1 MQYLDASE
9 YVPFGLSDET
19 GDDLVTAASA
29 LIDSFCRRPSLGIT
43 QYVERLRFARHH
55 SVQLSNTPLA
65 SADGIASPL
74 VLVRARTCMRR
85 RFDDNLFPFMN
96 EDALAFLTSDQ
107 WIAIDVSTIDIA
119 TDGVLHF
126 LPNFL
131 GAAYRETEVTYTAGF
146 TTVPTPVQVACAQIV
161 RNAQAMPALNV
172 RRQTMD
178 SMQMEYFGNTL
189 LDADVQ
195 RLLLPY
201 QSQRM
206 G

>member
-55 SVQLSNTPLA
+55 SVQLSNTPLV
-65 SADGIASPL
+65 SAGGMASPL
-74 VLVRARTCMRR
+74 VLVRARACLRR
-85 RFDDNLFPFMN
+85 RLDEACYPFMN
-96 EDALAFLTSDQ
+96 DALAFLTNDQ

-119 TDGVLHF
+119 PDGVLHF

-146 TTVPTPVQVACAQIV
+146 ATVPTPVKVACAQIV

-178 SMQMEYFGNTL
+178 SMQMEYFSNTL

>member
-29 LIDSFCRRPSLGIT
+29 LIDGFCRRPSLGVT
-43 QYVERLRFARHH
+43 QYVERLRFGRGR
-55 SVQLSNTPLA
+55 SVQLSNTPLVPA
-65 SADGIASPL
+65 NGIASPL
-74 VLVRARTCMRR
+74 VQVRVRACMRR
-85 RFDDNLFPFMN
+85 PCDDVLYPFFQ
-96 EDALAFLTSDQ
+96 DAPVFLTQ
-107 WIAIDVSTIDIA
+107 GEWLVLDVSTIDIA
-119 TDGVLHF
+119 VDGVLYF
-126 LPNFL
+126 QPNLL
-131 GAAYRETEVTYTAGF
+131 GATYRETEVTYTAGF
-146 TTVPTPVQVACAQIV
+146 AAVPAPVKVACAQIV
-161 RNAQAMPALNV
+161 RNAQAMPALTV
-172 RRQTMD
+172 RRQAID
-178 SMQMEYFGNTL
+178 SMQMEYFSNTL

>member
-19 GDDLVTAASA
+19 ADDLVTAASA

-55 SVQLSNTPLA
+55 SVQLSNTPLV
-65 SADGIASPL
+65 SADGVASAL
-74 VLVRARTCMRR
+74 VLVRARACTRWNREEFLC
-85 RFDDNLFPFMN
+85 PFMN
-96 EDALAFLTSDQ
+96 DALAFLTNGE
-107 WIAIDVSTIDIA
+107 WITIDASTIDA
-119 TDGVLHF
+119 APDGALHF
-126 LPNFL
+126 QPNFL

-146 TTVPTPVQVACAQIV
+146 ATVPIPVKVACAQIV

-172 RRQTMD
+172 RRQTLD
-178 SMQMEYFGNTL
+178 SMQMEYFSNTL

-195 RLLLPY
+195 RMLLPY

>member
-29 LIDSFCRRPSLGIT
+29 MIDSFCRRPSLGIT
-43 QYVERLRFARHH
+43 QYVERLRFARSN
-55 SVQLSNTPLA
+55 SVQLSNTPLV
-65 SADGIASPL
+65 SADGVASPL
-74 VLVRARTCMRR
+74 VLVRARACTRTQADEA
-85 RFDDNLFPFMN
+85 FYPLMN
-96 EDALAFLTSDQ
+96 DASAFLTNGA
-107 WIAIDVSTIDIA
+107 WIKVDVTTIDIA
-119 TDGVLHF
+119 SDGVLHF
-126 LPNFL
+126 QPNFL
-131 GAAYRETEVTYTAGF
+131 GAAYVEAEVTYTAGF
-146 TTVPTPVQVACAQIV
+146 ATVPTAVKVACAQIV

-172 RRQTMD
+172 RRQAMD
-178 SMQMEYFGNTL
+178 SLQMEYFSNTL